1 MVPFTSA
8 NGYCRHITLPSTLE
22 GFFGRPENEFLC
34 YRDRGNVT
42 VSRFIDELDRYMH
55 YYLEE
60 REKES
65 LGWLSPMDYRKSLG
79 LVA

>member
-1 MVPFTSA
+1 MSKKGCSPD
-8 NGYCRHITLPSTLE
+8 NSTCE
-22 GFFGRPENEFLC
+22 GFFGRPENEFFY

-42 VSRFIDELDRYMH
+42 ISRFIDELDRYMH